1 MMAPRPEPA
10 ERVMQTTREVWAAW
24 TDSTDRPRAKSNAE
38 SGQTTSGQTL
48 GWVELLRHV
57 LSRRQALL
65 VAVLRQAMQE
75 NLGWDGLQQRTGWSR
90 QHVYALASQRRQ
102 LSNIEEATV
111 QALSLWLGW
120 PPLVVKACAGK
131 FTLADCFTADEW
143 EALPQ
148 RMAQQL
154 QRPALA
160 GVSPAL
166 AAYAGVLAD
175 AHAERRPV
183 FRQLML
189 NIQLL
194 QAPPP
199 VREPRH

>member
-10 ERVMQTTREVWAAW
+10 ARVMQTTREVWADW
-24 TDSTDRPRAKSNAE
+24 TDGHTANANAASE
-38 SGQTTSGQTL
+38 QTL

-90 QHVYALASQRRQ
+90 QDVYALASQRRQ
-102 LSNIEEATV
+102 LSNIGEATV

-120 PPLVVKACAGK
+120 PPVVVKASAGQ
-131 FTLADCFTADEW
+131 FTLSDCFTADEW

-154 QRPALA
+154 QLPALA
-160 GVSPAL
+160 GFSPAL

-175 AHAERRPV
+175 AHAERRPL
-183 FRQLML
+183 FRQQVL
-189 NIQLL
+189 
-194 QAPPP
+194 ARPPS
-199 VREPRH
+199 VSEPRH